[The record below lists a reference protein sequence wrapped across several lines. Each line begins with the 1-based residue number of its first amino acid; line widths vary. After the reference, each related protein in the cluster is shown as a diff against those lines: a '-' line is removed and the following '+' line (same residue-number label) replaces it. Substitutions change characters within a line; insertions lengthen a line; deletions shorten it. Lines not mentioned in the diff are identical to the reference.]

1 MKFLIFIFKHR
12 FRRGSLNNFLR
23 CKKIKDTV
31 IVDLSGP
38 FLSIFGKFL
47 YFILRS
53 KKIVFISCDG
63 LDFLKRE
70 NNSINFWMGGTSQKV
85 LDKYKK
91 FKNNF
96 VAASNLFT
104 DETKLLIFYPT
115 LISKNKINKNFKFIY
130 ISENK
135 VIDDKTSMKIWNENK
150 DRILKNLG
158 LIDKIEFWKDLVDIK
173 IDPVQ
178 RIYIN
183 IKSLIRIELV
193 HELNKLLTDK
203 LILVGSNWKN
213 LYPNALS
220 DNYSNKF
227 IESLYKGNICLDFGS
242 KNSEK
247 CIYPRSCKIIES
259 GGLLFQSI
267 HQDSN
272 DVFQDLFEKT
282 CFLSL
287 EDMKNKIN
295 FFLNNT
301 DRLDD
306 LLIKQ
311 QKNFEKNDLNYKT
324 IKKIENFINK

>member
-1 MKFLIFIFKHR
+1 
-12 FRRGSLNNFLR
+12 
-23 CKKIKDTV
+23 
-31 IVDLSGP
+31 
-38 FLSIFGKFL
+38 
-47 YFILRS
+47 
-53 KKIVFISCDG
+53 
-63 LDFLKRE
+63 
-70 NNSINFWMGGTSQKV
+70 MGGTSQKV

-96 VAASNLFT
+96 VAASTLFT

-115 LISKNKINKNFKFIY
+115 LVSKNKINKNFKFIY

-158 LIDKIEFWKDLVDIK
+158 LIDKIEFWKNLVDIK
-173 IDPVQ
+173 NDPVQ

-227 IESLYKGNICLDFGS
+227 ISLYKGNICLDLEVKIV
-242 KNSEK
+242 KNI
-247 CIYPRSCKIIES
+247 IYLEAVKLLKVEVCYFNQYIKIAMMY
-259 GGLLFQSI
+259 F
-267 HQDSN
+267 
-272 DVFQDLFEKT
+272 
-282 CFLSL
+282 
-287 EDMKNKIN
+287 
-295 FFLNNT
+295 
-301 DRLDD
+301 
-306 LLIKQ
+306 
-311 QKNFEKNDLNYKT
+311 
-324 IKKIENFINK
+324 

>member
-135 VIDDKTSMKIWNENK
+135 VIDDKTSMKIWNENN

>member
-1 MKFLIFIFKHR
+1 MKYLIFIFKRR
-12 FRRGSLNNFLR
+12 FRRGSLNNFLK

-38 FLSIFGKFL
+38 FLSLFGKFL

-96 VAASNLFT
+96 VAASTLFT

-115 LISKNKINKNFKFIY
+115 LVSKNKINRNFKFIY

-158 LIDKIEFWKDLVDIK
+158 LIDKIEFWKNLVDIK
-173 IDPVQ
+173 NDPVQ

-267 HQDSN
+267 HQDSS
-272 DVFQDLFEKT
+272 DIFLDLFDKT

-301 DRLDD
+301 DQLDD